1 MILGELMDV
10 MEPGGYV
17 EVHRSADETNVLY
30 EGEVR
35 FCPNELDG
43 YVVENAWVCCNSSLC
58 VGIECSEE

>member
-17 EVHRSADETNVLY
+17 EVHRSVDETNVLY

-43 YVVENAWVCCNSSLC
+43 YVVEDAWVCINGSLC
-58 VGIECSEE
+58 VGIEYAEE